1 MDYLCMSQGNSV
13 TMKFKLSAIEKIEYK
28 RVKDISNTKELTA
41 YLKCMTEEY
50 GYNPDATLLI
60 ITTSYSK
67 PQAIDITS
75 IPWTMW
81 FE

>member
-1 MDYLCMSQGNSV
+1 MSQGNSV

-28 RVKDISNTKELTA
+28 RMKDVPNAKELFA
-41 YLKCMTEEY
+41 FPKCLTEKY
-50 GYNPDATLLI
+50 GYNPDTTLLI
-60 ITTSYSK
+60 ITYPCSK

-75 IPWTMW
+75 VPWKVW